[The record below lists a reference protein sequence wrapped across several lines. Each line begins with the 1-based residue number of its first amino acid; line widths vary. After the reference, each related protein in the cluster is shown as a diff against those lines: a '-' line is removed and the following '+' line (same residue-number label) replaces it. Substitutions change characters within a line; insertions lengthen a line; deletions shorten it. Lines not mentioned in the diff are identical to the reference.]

1 VRSRKSGLVI
11 AALTAGALAVPATA
25 GAAST
30 VIVGDAG
37 VPEALAGQTI
47 RNMAPQIAVNIN
59 GTTERSFTYQV
70 IGPAGQVAAS
80 SICSSSTTP
89 RTITYQGNGAYTV
102 NVAIYSTLLCTDAPA
117 TGTSTFAIA
126 AGVASLGPAPAPRL
140 LTRRPDSFTTIEY
153 RLPITGNLGADTYD
167 IVYSANPALA
177 PDGGLVGPSQN
188 AYVESAT
195 ATVPFRFSK
204 PGAYSVVSRAR
215 VYGGA
220 ATPWTAPLVLR
231 AVAPFDFTSVTFPD
245 STGPSYRLRAKLGE
259 ESTRGKVR
267 IRVAANWSG
276 KARYRS
282 LGTVKIKGGGEFTKR
297 FVIGNPGKY
306 RLKYTFGGSSTTATG
321 TIVEKVR
328 IRRTVRFAEVGD
340 AGVKTLTA
348 AP

>member
-1 VRSRKSGLVI
+1 VRSRKSGLAI
-11 AALTAGALAVPATA
+11 AALIAGALALPASA
-25 GAAST
+25 DAATT
-30 VIVGDAG
+30 VLTGDAG

-59 GTTERSFTYQV
+59 GTTERSYTFQV

-80 SICSSSTTP
+80 AICLSSGTP
-89 RTITYQGNGAYTV
+89 RTVTYQGNGAYTV
-102 NVAIYSTLLCTDAPA
+102 NVAIYTTLGCTDTPA
-117 TGTSTFAIA
+117 SGTSTFAIGA
-126 AGVASLGPAPAPRL
+126 SVASLGPAPAPRL

-167 IVYSANPALA
+167 LMYSANPALA
-177 PDGGLVGPSQN
+177 PDGSLVGPAQN
-188 AYVESAT
+188 AYVDSAT

-204 PGAYSVVSRAR
+204 PGSYSVIARAR
-215 VYGGA
+215 VFGGA

-231 AVAPFDFTSVTFPD
+231 AVAPFDLTASFPD
-245 STGPSYRLRAKLGE
+245 SIGPSYRLRVKLGE

-267 IRVAANWSG
+267 IRVAKNWSG
-276 KARYRS
+276 KARYRT

-297 FVIGNPGKY
+297 FTIGTPGKY
-306 RLKYTFGGSSTTATG
+306 RLRYTFPGSGTTASG

-328 IRRTVRFAEVGD
+328 IRRTVRFSSAGD
-340 AGVKTLTA
+340 AGVKTLTL